1 MTEPRSRA
9 GTQRVSP
16 WKESLEGLGGT
27 GVDPQGLACDWGKS
41 ARAHRWAARIY
52 TLTRGASV

>member
-27 GVDPQGLACDWGKS
+27 GVDPQGLARDWGKS
-41 ARAHRWAARIY
+41 AHTHTHAHIDGQQGF
-52 TLTRGASV
+52 TL